1 MPRVNFVQKARRSK
15 RPRNC
20 RICGHEVAP
29 GESYRYIRKR
39 VGLRGTAVFHY
50 CFRHQPRPSHL
61 LSGRQAELAS
71 IADGFE
77 DALNEGD
84 DIKEAMETLCMDLES
99 FIEEIESGAQNIE
112 EHFGETEQS
121 AAMNSAADELRPW
134 LDDLQNLEQEIPQD
148 RDPES
153 DAESDDESEDYAQ
166 RAADA
171 LGDMPDVS
179 FSA

>member
-1 MPRVNFVQKARRSK
+1 MNFVQKARGSK
-15 RPRNC
+15 RPRIC
-20 RICGHEVAP
+20 RICGYEVTP

-50 CFRHQPRPSHL
+50 CFRHHPRPSHL

-71 IADGFE
+71 MTEGLE
-77 DALNEGD
+77 DALEGSD
-84 DIKEAMETLCMDLES
+84 DIKEAIQTLCMDLES

-112 EHFGETEQS
+112 EHFGETDQS
-121 AAMNSAADELRPW
+121 AAMNSAAEELRPW
-134 LDDLQNLEQEIPQD
+134 LDDLQALEQEIPEEYN
-148 RDPES
+148 PEE
-153 DAESDDESEDYAQ
+153 DAEDDDESEDYAQ

>member
-1 MPRVNFVQKARRSK
+1 MPRVNFVQKARQSK

-39 VGLRGTAVFHY
+39 VGLRGTAIFHY

-71 IADGFE
+71 MVEGFE
-77 DALNEGD
+77 DALEDSD

-121 AAMNSAADELRPW
+121 AAMSSAADELRPW
-134 LDDLQNLEQEIPQD
+134 LDDLQNLEQEIPD
-148 RDPES
+148 GYEPEEN
-153 DAESDDESEDYAQ
+153 AEDDESEDYAQ
-166 RAADA
+166 RATDV
-171 LGDMPDVS
+171 LGDMPEVS